1 MDNTPSDQEQPKDYA
16 TRRIDLDEPQV
27 ASEGSAPEAAKKAR
41 TRKTPISSA
50 EPAEPLSA
58 ATVPL
63 DDQPLPPPPQIP
75 PPPAPAVTTR
85 NERVWII
92 AIISICIVV
101 LACICACTIIA
112 AVFLNNAPW

>member
-16 TRRIDLDEPQV
+16 TRRIDLDEPQAANV
-27 ASEGSAPEAAKKAR
+27 GSAPETGKKAR
-41 TRKTPISSA
+41 ARKTPIRSA
-50 EPAEPLSA
+50 GLAEPLSA

-63 DDQPLPPPPQIP
+63 DDQPLPSSPPPT
-75 PPPAPAVTTR
+75 PAPSVTTR

-101 LACICACTIIA
+101 LACICACTIIS